1 MGELRV
7 EGLSKTY
14 GRREGW
20 NKTRYLRVFDD
31 ISFTVRDGEF
41 VSIIGSS
48 GCGKSTLL
56 SIAGGLAEAS
66 GGSIHLD
73 GRPVRGPGL
82 DRGIVFQEFALF
94 PWLTVLGNIKFGL
107 KSKGVAGADQ
117 ERLARKYVDLV
128 GLSGFEDYHPYR
140 LSGGMRQRVGLAR
153 ALAIEPAALLMDE
166 PFGALDAQT
175 REAMQGALS
184 DIWVKTR
191 STGAVHHPRHPRGD
205 LSLRPHS
212 GALGPAGAAD
222 ARIDGRSAA
231 AAAAARSGV
240 SGIRGQARKRARR
253 RGGRE
258 QTCGVSRSVILRRL
272 RAAKPSKD
280 DGHGMR
286 LDHPSRPACG
296 RHLRVT
302 GIVCK
307 AVLPRRLGR
316 KWKW

>member
-1 MGELRV
+1 M
-7 EGLSKTY
+7 SKTY

-20 NKTRYLRVFDD
+20 NKTRYLRVFENV
-31 ISFTVRDGEF
+31 SFTVHDAEF

-66 GGSIHLD
+66 GGSIFLD

-107 KSKGVAGADQ
+107 KSKGVSAEQQDK
-117 ERLARKYVDLV
+117 LARKYVDLV

-184 DIWVKTR
+184 DIWMKTKLTVLFITHDIR
-191 STGAVHHPRHPRGD
+191 EAIYLSDRILVLSGRPAQVTLELKVDIERPR
-205 LSLRPHS
+205 LRHDPLFQEYEAKLES
-212 GALGPAGAAD
+212 ALGG
-222 ARIDGRSAA
+222 SAA
-231 AAAAARSGV
+231 
-240 SGIRGQARKRARR
+240 
-253 RGGRE
+253 E
-258 QTCGVSRSVILRRL
+258 
-272 RAAKPSKD
+272 D
-280 DGHGMR
+280 
-286 LDHPSRPACG
+286 
-296 RHLRVT
+296 RHV
-302 GIVCK
+302 
-307 AVLPRRLGR
+307 A
-316 KWKW
+316 